1 MKASR
6 PILLNGITALDS
18 RPDLGSRALVV
29 VLPGIRESE
38 RRTETEFWADFD
50 AARPAILGA
59 LYDAVSCAL
68 RRSGKRRVK
77 RRLRMADFVEWVEAA
92 APALGWPEGT
102 FPDVYADN
110 AATAVRN
117 IIEDNP
123 VARAIR
129 ELAEERREWEGSA
142 SELLPLIDARVS
154 DSIRK
159 HRSFPSTP
167 AALGGALAR
176 LAPSLRA
183 VGIDMIQGRGGKDR
197 KRTWTILYKAD
208 Q

>member
-1 MKASR
+1 
-6 PILLNGITALDS
+6 
-18 RPDLGSRALVV
+18 
-29 VLPGIRESE
+29 
-38 RRTETEFWADFD
+38 
-50 AARPAILGA
+50 
-59 LYDAVSCAL
+59 
-68 RRSGKRRVK
+68 
-77 RRLRMADFVEWVEAA
+77 MADFAELIEAA
-92 APALGWPEGT
+92 APALGWADGAFTE
-102 FPDVYADN
+102 VYADN
-110 AATAVRN
+110 QATAVRN

-129 ELAEERREWEGSA
+129 EIAEERGEWEGSA

-183 VGIDMIQGRGGKDR
+183 VGIDATQGRGGKER
-197 KRTWTILYKAD
+197 KRTWTILHKD
-208 Q
+208 NP